1 MVFTF
6 SSTLIIITLFSKLQ
20 FFPIFPVFTNLDQ
33 QLYETC
39 FINDFDSF
47 IRVTLNTFKFTFSVS
62 SGYHQE
68 Y

>member
-6 SSTLIIITLFSKLQ
+6 SSALIIITFFSKLQ
-20 FFPIFPVFTNLDQ
+20 FFPIFPIFTNLDQ
-33 QLYETC
+33 QLHETC

-47 IRVTLNTFKFTFSVS
+47 IPVILNTFKFTFSVS
-62 SGYHQE
+62 FGYHQE